1 MIHIVLMFL
10 LKRKALLVMNFFIK
24 RIIFISVL
32 SCSMTSFCPFKRLST
47 LFLLAAKRPLPLLPV
62 LRPLLQPRRISVVST
77 VPKVALSGLSA
88 RISLSKEDLS
98 NFVFT
103 SLKKNIK
110 TTDFQLSAEKGL
122 ISSTEYLFQVQVF
135 LLSEMKSLV
144 VQNDDSYLY
153 RIFIGNEPEI
163 RELQDELMIHNTSI
177 HRDIFVHRD
186 STGATIVSRNS
197 VSYAYGFMSLAVENI
212 AQQLREELIGQH
224 YIVGC

>member
-1 MIHIVLMFL
+1 
-10 LKRKALLVMNFFIK
+10 
-24 RIIFISVL
+24 
-32 SCSMTSFCPFKRLST
+32 
-47 LFLLAAKRPLPLLPV
+47 LLPV
-62 LRPLLQPRRISVVST
+62 SALRPLLPPRRISVVST
-77 VPKVALSGLSA
+77 VPKVGFSGLSA
-88 RISLSKEDLS
+88 RISLSKADLS
-98 NFVFT
+98 TFVFT

-122 ISSTEYLFQVQVF
+122 ISSTEYLFRVEVF

-144 VQNDDSYLY
+144 VQNDDPYLY

-163 RELQDELMIHNTSI
+163 TELQDELMIHNTSI

-212 AQQLREELIGQH
+212 AKQLRDELI
-224 YIVGC
+224 